1 VITAKILTK
10 EGKNMKTLSKI
21 NLKGGVG
28 KTTIAVNTSHI
39 LSKLYGA
46 RVLLIDNDK
55 QANATSFFKA
65 NQEDQVTIS
74 DVLSNVKTDI
84 REAIQKTAYKNLDI
98 IACDYSLPTAI
109 EMVMQDTVNPQHD
122 RYQKALEKIKDNYDI
137 CIIDNPPD
145 TNIAVLN
152 ALVATDEV
160 IIVATPDEYS
170 LQGMQ
175 EMQNY
180 IDSARFY
187 KKNLL
192 FRGCLLNH
200 FTKTPNSFK
209 VKAQIK
215 NNYPVFNSNIR
226 YTKDKLNIKIPAID
240 LSPNCGFSI
249 DIKRFVK
256 ELIGQK

>member
-1 VITAKILTK
+1 
-10 EGKNMKTLSKI
+10 MKTISAI

-28 KTTIAVNTSHI
+28 KTTIADNTAHT
-39 LSKLYGA
+39 LNKLYGA

-55 QANATSFFKA
+55 QANSTSFFKGK
-65 NQEDQVTIS
+65 QEDQVTIS
-74 DVLSNVKTDI
+74 DVLADIKTDI
-84 REAIQKTAYKNLDI
+84 REAIQKTDYKNLDI

-109 EMVMQDTVNPQHD
+109 EIVMQDTVNPQHD

-160 IIVATPDEYS
+160 IIIATPDEYS

-175 EMQNY
+175 EMQEY
-180 IDSARFY
+180 LDRARFY
-187 KKNLL
+187 NKNIF
-192 FRGCLLNH
+192 FRGCLLNQ
-200 FTKTPNSFK
+200 FIKTPNSFK
-209 VKAQIK
+209 IKAQIR

-226 YTKDKLNIKIPAID
+226 YTKDKLNIKVPTTE

-249 DIKRFVK
+249 DIKKFVK
-256 ELIGQK
+256 ELIGEK

>member
-1 VITAKILTK
+1 
-10 EGKNMKTLSKI
+10 MI

-28 KTTIAVNTSHI
+28 KTTIAVNTAHT
-39 LSKLYGA
+39 LNKLYGA

-55 QANATSFFKA
+55 QGNATSFFKA
-65 NQEDQVTIS
+65 IQEDQVTIS
-74 DVLSNVKTDI
+74 DVL
-84 REAIQKTAYKNLDI
+84 ANL
-98 IACDYSLPTAI
+98 I

-160 IIVATPDEYS
+160 IIIATPDEYS

-175 EMQNY
+175 EMQDY
-180 IDSARFY
+180 IDRARFY
-187 KKNLL
+187 KKNLF

-200 FTKTPNSFK
+200 FVKTPNSFK

-226 YTKDKLNIKIPAID
+226 YTKDKLNIKVPITK